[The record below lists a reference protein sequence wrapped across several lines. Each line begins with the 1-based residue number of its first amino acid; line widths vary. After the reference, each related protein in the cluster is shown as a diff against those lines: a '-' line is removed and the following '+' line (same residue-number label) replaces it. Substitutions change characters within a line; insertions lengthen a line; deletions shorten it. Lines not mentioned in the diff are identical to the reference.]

1 MKKYKLKKDLPTFK
15 AGGTFHINDKGNL
28 VSDNESSKGIVAYSK
43 STLDKFSKQ

>member
-1 MKKYKLKKDLPTFK
+1 MKQYKLKKDLPTFK

-28 VSDNESSKGIVAYSK
+28 VSDNEFSKGIVAYSK